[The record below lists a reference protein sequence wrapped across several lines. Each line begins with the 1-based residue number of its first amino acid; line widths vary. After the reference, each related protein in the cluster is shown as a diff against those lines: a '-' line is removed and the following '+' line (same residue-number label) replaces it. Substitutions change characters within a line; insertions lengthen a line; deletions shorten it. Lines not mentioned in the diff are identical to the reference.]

1 MTAFVP
7 FFKKSNSRFGAL
19 ETYRCDGIYLFTY
32 VFMCVCVCV
41 CEYVHVYSTCL
52 CVYTQCFLGS
62 VLSIIFAINFR
73 TILLEKC

>member
-41 CEYVHVYSTCL
+41 SMYMYTVHVSVCIHS
-52 CVYTQCFLGS
+52 VFL
-62 VLSIIFAINFR
+62 VQYF
-73 TILLEKC
+73 LLFLQ